1 MLSNLFFKSQRS
13 VERKQKQQQQQTI
26 TARSASWGHFY
37 PIYCCMN
44 NYIMIA
50 IMGITAF
57 YFQRQIASDV
67 IETQSC
73 YFIWQIFFYVLIKV
87 RHHVIFN
94 IILQLTKI

>member
-13 VERKQKQQQQQTI
+13 VERKQKQQQQTI
-26 TARSASWGHFY
+26 TARSGSRGHFY
-37 PIYCCMN
+37 PITCMN

-50 IMGITAF
+50 IMVIKAF